1 MHIRGLKIAAF
12 DDDLSVAVVVW
23 WVNAHLL
30 NVDEIQVT
38 NEQGSRRDAGHS
50 GDCTYRRG

>member
-12 DDDLSVAVVVW
+12 DYDLSVAVVGW

-30 NVDEIQVT
+30 NVDETQVT
-38 NEQGSRRDAGHS
+38 NE
-50 GDCTYRRG
+50 